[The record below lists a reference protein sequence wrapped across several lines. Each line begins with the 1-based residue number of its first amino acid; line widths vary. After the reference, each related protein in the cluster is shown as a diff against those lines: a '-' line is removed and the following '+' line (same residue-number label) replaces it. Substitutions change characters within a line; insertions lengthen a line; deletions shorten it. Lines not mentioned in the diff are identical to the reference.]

1 MECLR
6 PLGRSSLGHELCI
19 VSTEWSY
26 EGFHGIGK
34 TDIGRWFDQLTAHS
48 ESVCRTVW
56 SKQQLSK
63 ANKLE
68 HVGQDTA

>member
-6 PLGRSSLGHELCI
+6 PLGRSSLGHELC
-19 VSTEWSY
+19 VLSTEWSY
-26 EGFHGIGK
+26 KGFHGFGK
-34 TDIGRWFDQLTAHS
+34 TDIGRWFDQLTVCA
-48 ESVCRTVW
+48 EFVCRTPW
-56 SKQQLSK
+56 RKQLNK